1 MRSKT
6 IKFNNTFEYLVPSY
20 VDPEGSNVRLK
31 VLTMKNQSFEGL
43 FHYVMGD
50 VLVFNPRSW
59 PDLYIGTFDLQ
70 LELSDSQK
78 SNYYP
83 FSLTITN
90 SPAYFSGGLPS
101 KYKCRFNTTCIYRL
115 PQIKDDENNEIF
127 I

>member
-1 MRSKT
+1 MRNKT
-6 IKFNNTFEYLVPSY
+6 IKLNNTFEYLVPSY

-31 VLTMKNQSFEGL
+31 VLTMENQPFDRL

-59 PDLYIGTFDLQ
+59 DDLGTYDLQ
-70 LELSDSQK
+70 LELSDTQK

-90 SPAYFSGGLPS
+90 SPPYFSSGSPL
-101 KYKCRFNTTCIYRL
+101 N
-115 PQIKDDENNEIF
+115 
-127 I
+127 